1 MLRNE
6 GNLQEGLGYLF
17 EKWYANILGVP
28 EDRIEEIVGG
38 ANKNKPDLIWE
49 GKIYSIKLRVD
60 IKNKRLKFSQSND
73 LSPEYLEAKKRDQNY
88 FLIFMNTKWSQKL
101 IIKEIDP
108 FNDPDEIIVSKP
120 QKIKR
125 FQKSNYF

>member
-1 MLRNE
+1 MCYHA
-6 GNLQEGLGYLF
+6 GTYMHQ
-17 EKWYANILGVP
+17 
-28 EDRIEEIVGG
+28 
-38 ANKNKPDLIWE
+38 
-49 GKIYSIKLRVD
+49 
-60 IKNKRLKFSQSND
+60 NKRLKFSQSND
-73 LSPEYLEAKKRDQNY
+73 LTPEYLEAKKRGQNY

-125 FQKSNYF
+125 LIM